1 MIHDEETNSREEE
14 EEDLH
19 FHFHN
24 EETNNQE
31 EEEEDLHFHLHDEEM
46 NDQEE
51 DREDLHFHF
60 HDEEMNDQEE
70 KEEDLHYHFQDEE
83 INEQEEEDEVHYHF
97 HDEEINEQE
106 EEEDEVHLH
115 ILDEPNGQD
124 AQENLKMVQE
134 DWQDYRFFPGV
145 HDNLT
150 AHTGDLDRSGD
161 FILFN
166 VFAVFM
172 PFLILDLCLFLAF
185 LPSALINLIALKK
198 EETINTSRIAEDVNE
213 DSFNNDVDELNK
225 GNLQD
230 IFFPCIVEDANEDS
244 FTTLTDGDDVQLNN
258 CNLLVIPLTS
268 LTDMSDNFE
277 EVENHPQEIS
287 IFNYDLDHNMEA
299 AEEEIRVP
307 PVQDLA
313 TAFMGLEMGNVDHLT
328 TLTEI
333 FQVRVLKRLSKR
345 KWIKPMNR
353 VTKRRNDKLINK
365 RK

>member
-31 EEEEDLHFHLHDEEM
+31 EEE
-46 NDQEE
+46 
-51 DREDLHFHF
+51 EDLHFHF

-97 HDEEINEQE
+97 HDEEINEQ

-225 GNLQD
+225 GNLQG

-258 CNLLVIPLTS
+258 CNLLVIPFTS
-268 LTDMSDNFE
+268 LTDMPDNFE
-277 EVENHPQEIS
+277 EVEDHPQVIP

-313 TAFMGLEMGNVDHLT
+313 TAFMGLKVGNVDHLT
-328 TLTEI
+328 TLTA
-333 FQVRVLKRLSKR
+333 QLRVLKRLSKR